1 MGTLRK
7 ANNRNSALAG
17 LWCLKMPKWRVIGA
31 LKSHVCAQTLS
42 WQRRPIRSDQAL
54 KTLGANLRTA
64 RLRRNLS
71 IEDVAAKI
79 GVGRHV
85 VADAEK
91 GKPST
96 GIAIYAG
103 LLWAFGLTEQLAQ
116 VADPETDEEG
126 RPPGQR
132 ARAPSWP
139 DSQGARQ

>member
-1 MGTLRK
+1 M
-7 ANNRNSALAG
+7 AA
-17 LWCLKMPKWRVIGA
+17 PPYQVD
-31 LKSHVCAQTLS
+31 QT
-42 WQRRPIRSDQAL
+42 L

-85 VADAEK
+85 VGDAEK

-103 LLWAFGLTEQLAQ
+103 LLWAFGLVEQLAQ
-116 VADPETDEEG
+116 VADPGTDEEG
-126 RPPGQR
+126 SLLAKGRER
-132 ARAPSWP
+132 LHARTPKVL
-139 DSQGARQ
+139 DNDF

>member
-1 MGTLRK
+1 MS
-7 ANNRNSALAG
+7 ARNHLLAA
-17 LWCLKMPKWRVIGA
+17 PPYQV
-31 LKSHVCAQTLS
+31 
-42 WQRRPIRSDQAL
+42 DQAL
-54 KTLGANLRTA
+54 KALGSNLRTA

-85 VADAEK
+85 VADAER

-126 RPPGQR
+126 RLLAKGR
-132 ARAPSWP
+132 DRVHARTSKTL
-139 DSQGARQ
+139 DNDF

>member
-1 MGTLRK
+1 MS
-7 ANNRNSALAG
+7 ARNLLLSAL
-17 LWCLKMPKWRVIGA
+17 PYPVE
-31 LKSHVCAQTLS
+31 
-42 WQRRPIRSDQAL
+42 QAL

-71 IEDVAAKI
+71 LEDVAAKI

-103 LLWAFGLTEQLAQ
+103 LLWAYGLTGQLADI
-116 VADPETDEEG
+116 ASPDSDEEG
-126 RPPGQR
+126 ALLARCNERVNAGGTR
-132 ARAPSWP
+132 ATRA
-139 DSQGARQ
+139 GALANDF

>member
-1 MGTLRK
+1 MPG
-7 ANNRNSALAG
+7 RNPLLAA
-17 LWCLKMPKWRVIGA
+17 PPYQVDRA
-31 LKSHVCAQTLS
+31 LKAF
-42 WQRRPIRSDQAL
+42 
-54 KTLGANLRTA
+54 GANLRTA

-103 LLWAFGLTEQLAQ
+103 LLWAFGLADQLAQ
-116 VADPETDEEG
+116 VADPEADEEG
-126 RPPGQR
+126 RLLAKGR
-132 ARAPSWP
+132 ERLHARTPKVL
-139 DSQGARQ
+139 DNDF

>member
-1 MGTLRK
+1 MP
-7 ANNRNSALAG
+7 ARNALLEA
-17 LWCLKMPKWRVIGA
+17 PPYQV
-31 LKSHVCAQTLS
+31 
-42 WQRRPIRSDQAL
+42 DQAL
-54 KTLGANLRTA
+54 KALGANLRTA

-103 LLWAFGLTEQLAQ
+103 LLWAFGLVEQLAQ
-116 VADPETDEEG
+116 VADRETDEEG
-126 RPPGQR
+126 RLLAKGR
-132 ARAPSWP
+132 ERLHARTPKVL
-139 DSQGARQ
+139 DNDF

>member
-1 MGTLRK
+1 MS
-7 ANNRNSALAG
+7 ARNPLLTA
-17 LWCLKMPKWRVIGA
+17 PPYQVE
-31 LKSHVCAQTLS
+31 
-42 WQRRPIRSDQAL
+42 QAL

-71 IEDVAAKI
+71 IEDIAEKI

-103 LLWAFGLTEQLAQ
+103 LLWALGLAEQLAR
-116 VADPETDEEG
+116 VADPDADEEG
-126 RPPGQR
+126 RLL
-132 ARAPSWP
+132 
-139 DSQGARQ
+139 ARQRERVHARSPRAIDNDF

>member
-1 MGTLRK
+1 MVFQDTFL
-7 ANNRNSALAG
+7 N
-17 LWCLKMPKWRVIGA
+17 IYGA
-31 LKSHVCAQTLS
+31 LRHHVSPKSPS
-42 WQRRPIRSDQAL
+42 RRPPYQVEQAL

-71 IEDVAAKI
+71 IEDVAEKI

-103 LLWAFGLTEQLAQ
+103 LLWALGLTEQLAR
-116 VADPETDEEG
+116 VADPDADEEG
-126 RPPGQR
+126 RLL
-132 ARAPSWP
+132 
-139 DSQGARQ
+139 ARQRERVHARSPRAIDNDF

>member
-1 MGTLRK
+1 MS
-7 ANNRNSALAG
+7 ARNPLLAA
-17 LWCLKMPKWRVIGA
+17 PPFQVE
-31 LKSHVCAQTLS
+31 
-42 WQRRPIRSDQAL
+42 QAL

-71 IEDVAAKI
+71 IEDVAEKI

-103 LLWAFGLTEQLAQ
+103 LLWALGLTEQLAR
-116 VADPETDEEG
+116 VADPDADEEG
-126 RPPGQR
+126 RLLAKQR
-132 ARAPSWP
+132 ERVHARSPRAI
-139 DSQGARQ
+139 DNDF